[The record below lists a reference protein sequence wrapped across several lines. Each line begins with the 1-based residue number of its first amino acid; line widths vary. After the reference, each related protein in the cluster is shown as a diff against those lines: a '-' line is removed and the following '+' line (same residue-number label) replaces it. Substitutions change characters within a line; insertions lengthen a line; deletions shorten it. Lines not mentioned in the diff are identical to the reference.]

1 MFELFFE
8 SKMYIPYIQN
18 TKSNLSISPT
28 IFMYICY
35 LYVFV
40 HMKTY
45 IIYEGTILL
54 IMYVVIYIYT
64 YVQIIQSARGEL
76 LYEEF

>member
-8 SKMYIPYIQN
+8 SKRYTYKTQN
-18 TKSNLSISPT
+18 QIYPFHL
-28 IFMYICY
+28 
-35 LYVFV
+35 LYVCIYV
-40 HMKTY
+40 IWHMKTY
-45 IIYEGTILL
+45 IIYEGAILL
-54 IMYVVIYIYT
+54 MMYVVIYIYT

>member
-28 IFMYICY
+28 IFMYI
-35 LYVFV
+35 YVFV

-54 IMYVVIYIYT
+54 MMYVVIYIYT